1 MLQLFD
7 MRETGGL
14 ELTSTVTLVLQ
25 ANRLTFLVN
34 IVEGSELTSFIYRR
48 FEQKSIKQED
58 PLLKTGVSGHS
69 FHCFLLSGKK
79 KTGGE

>member
-1 MLQLFD
+1 MTLFSD
-7 MRETGGL
+7 FFDVFVFFL
-14 ELTSTVTLVLQ
+14 PHLHK
-25 ANRLTFLVN
+25 FLVN
-34 IVEGSELTSFIYRR
+34 IVEGSELTSFIYRQ
-48 FEQKSIKQED
+48 FEQKSIKQEE